1 MDQVVT
7 IDILGQ
13 PFTFKTDAD
22 IEEAREV
29 AEYVAKSVEQA
40 ERQCAQKT
48 LVPEKRTILIL
59 TALNIT
65 NEYFNLKKKHKEL
78 LKDIDQRSNHLLNTL
93 ESQHI

>member
-22 IEEAREV
+22 IADAREV
-29 AEYVAKSVEQA
+29 AEYVAKSVGQA
-40 ERQCAQKT
+40 EQQCAKKT
-48 LVPEKRTILIL
+48 LVPEKRTVLIL

-65 NEYFNLKKKHKEL
+65 NEYFDLKKKHEKL
-78 LKDIDQRSNHLLNTL
+78 LQDIDQRSNHLLNTL
-93 ESQHI
+93 ESQL